1 MSSNSE
7 KRGSARAALQLAQSD
22 AVVVAAPDTPET
34 HDLID
39 AAALA
44 AMRQDAVLVNVARGP
59 LVNESAVADAMR
71 TNQIAAAV
79 LDVFDPEPL
88 DPASP
93 LWDLPGV
100 YISAHSSVSVDRY
113 MEDVFD
119 LFVDNCSPSTELG
132 PFGVLS

>member
-1 MSSNSE
+1 ML
-7 KRGSARAALQLAQSD
+7 GQSD

-34 HDLID
+34 HKIID
-39 AAALA
+39 AKALA
-44 AMRQDAVLVNVARGP
+44 AMRPDAVLVNVARGA
-59 LVNESAVADAMR
+59 LLDEAALADAMLR
-71 TNQIAAAV
+71 EKLGAAI

-88 DPASP
+88 DPKSP

-119 LFVDNCSPSTELG
+119 LFLDNVERFVAGTPLRNVIDMESLG
-132 PFGVLS
+132 FS